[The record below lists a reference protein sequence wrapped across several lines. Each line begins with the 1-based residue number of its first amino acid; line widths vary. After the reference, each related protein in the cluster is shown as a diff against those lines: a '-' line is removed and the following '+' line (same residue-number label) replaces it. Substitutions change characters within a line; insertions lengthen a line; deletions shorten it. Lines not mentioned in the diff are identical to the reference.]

1 MARVVRFPTE
11 EVEKLDEEFV
21 SHLNRGAEH
30 IARGEPE
37 QARVALARAAE
48 LRPRDVKALGLLG
61 QACYRLGRFGE
72 AAEAYGRLLQETPQE
87 SGAQVN
93 LGLALLK
100 TGRPS
105 EAVVHLERAL
115 DLNPEHK
122 RAMGYLGLAWL
133 EQGSVARAR
142 EWFERAGRRQMVER
156 CDAILRGER
165 GEKKAEEW
173 KSPPPTPAPPA
184 DTRGDAE
191 VDRELHDALRILE
204 QGTRAAAPVAANV
217 ASGATGAVPSSVSG
231 PPQGGSG
238 SRWTATSPADLG
250 VFAPDG
256 SSTVSPTPN
265 PTQAPRPPVTS
276 TPPVLTR
283 TSTAI
288 STAAP
293 SAPLSTPPPAATPRP
308 APSPADE
315 LDGAVLAPRGE
326 STFTVGAVVQ
336 VAVRGEVLVR
346 QAGLLG
352 VEGMVELAPEGRR
365 LRGRAVP
372 ESFGTGHD
380 MMHRARGRGA
390 LLFAKD
396 GRRFTEMRLGGAAH
410 FREDAVFGFEA
421 GLTFE
426 NGRLAAPGAPEIE
439 LVRLA
444 GDGAVLV
451 ATSGEVV
458 AVEVTPDRPVR
469 VAAAALVGW
478 TGALTPRLL
487 PLARPQADPD
497 AVELSGEGRVLLD
510 PGAPLA

>member
-1 MARVVRFPTE
+1 MARVVRFPTD
-11 EVEKLDEEFV
+11 EVEKLDEEFLY
-21 SHLNRGAEH
+21 HLNRGAEH
-30 IARGEPE
+30 LAKGEPE
-37 QARVALARAAE
+37 QARGALARAAE
-48 LRPRDVKALGLLG
+48 LRPRDAKALGLLG

-72 AAEAYGRLLQETPQE
+72 AAEAYGRLLQESPQE
-87 SGAQVN
+87 PGAQVN

-100 TGRPS
+100 AGRPA

-142 EWFERAGRRQMVER
+142 EWFERAGRTQMVER

-165 GEKKAEEW
+165 GDKKAEEW
-173 KSPPPTPAPPA
+173 KVAPSVSA
-184 DTRGDAE
+184 DARADAE
-191 VDRELHDALRILE
+191 VERELQDALRILE
-204 QGTRAAAPVAANV
+204 QGTRAAAPRAANV
-217 ASGATGAVPSSVSG
+217 SSGADSPAPAVQAPTPPAAPAAAGSG
-231 PPQGGSG
+231 P
-238 SRWTATSPADLG
+238 RWTATSPAD
-250 VFAPDG
+250 VRAPAA
-256 SSTVSPTPN
+256 VPPSP
-265 PTQAPRPPVTS
+265 S
-276 TPPVLTR
+276 TPEIASTATPAPT
-283 TSTAI
+283 TSTA
-288 STAAP
+288 TATSP
-293 SAPLSTPPPAATPRP
+293 MPTPAPLRPAPPPAGELAGAALATRT
-308 APSPADE
+308 
-315 LDGAVLAPRGE
+315 E
-326 STFTVGAVVQ
+326 STFTVGTVVQ
-336 VAVRGEVLVR
+336 VAVRDEVLVR

-352 VEGMVELAPEGRR
+352 VEGQVELTPETRR

-372 ESFGTGHD
+372 ESFGTGREV
-380 MMHRARGRGA
+380 MHRARGKGA

-396 GRRFTEMRLGGAAH
+396 GRRFTDMQLGGAAH

-421 GLTFE
+421 GLAFE

-451 ATSGEVV
+451 VTLGEVV
-458 AVEVTPDRPVR
+458 AVEVVPDRPVR
-469 VAAAALVGW
+469 VSAAALVGW

-487 PLARPQADPD
+487 PLTRPQGDPD